1 MEDVRRPEVLA
12 PAGDIEKLR
21 AAVAFGADAVYLAG
35 PGYGMRA
42 AAGSFGPE
50 DMARAVAYCHSRGV
64 RVYVTVNTIPTDSQ
78 MDALPPYL
86 ESLDEAGA
94 DGLILSDLGVL
105 ALAKKYAP
113 RADIH
118 ISTQAG
124 VMNAVTARMFHD
136 LGARRVVLA
145 REMGLDAIAE
155 LRARVPADLA
165 LEAFCHGA
173 MCISFS
179 GRCVISDYM
188 AGRAAN
194 QGACAQPCRWRYALM
209 EEKRPGEYFPVEEDG
224 SGTYLYNARDLCMI
238 DHVPELLAAG
248 VSSLKI
254 EGRTKSAYY
263 AAVVTQ
269 AYRQAVD
276 AALAGRP
283 LDPVWRDEVYAV
295 SHRPYGTGFY
305 FGPPGQYAD
314 DARYFSR
321 YDVVAAVE
329 SCDGAGNARLTQ
341 RNRFFP
347 GDALELVMPGAEPLA
362 FIAGEIRDGEGAP
375 VAAASH
381 PKMELRMALPVPAPA
396 GSFLRKHRTEE
407 RSGHGIG

>member
-1 MEDVRRPEVLA
+1 
-12 PAGDIEKLR
+12 
-21 AAVAFGADAVYLAG
+21 
-35 PGYGMRA
+35 
-42 AAGSFGPE
+42 
-50 DMARAVAYCHSRGV
+50 
-64 RVYVTVNTIPTDSQ
+64 
-78 MDALPPYL
+78 
-86 ESLDEAGA
+86 
-94 DGLILSDLGVL
+94 
-105 ALAKKYAP
+105 
-113 RADIH
+113 
-118 ISTQAG
+118 
-124 VMNAVTARMFHD
+124 
-136 LGARRVVLA
+136 
-145 REMGLDAIAE
+145 
-155 LRARVPADLA
+155 
-165 LEAFCHGA
+165 

-362 FIAGEIRDGEGAP
+362 FIAGEIRDADGNAVP
-375 VAAASH
+375 AASH
-381 PKMELRMALPVPAPA
+381 PKMALRMALPVPAPA
-396 GSFLRKHRTEE
+396 GSFLRKRRTEE
-407 RSGHGIG
+407 KSGHGIG